1 MHEVGGA
8 VAVAIIVLAVALA
21 RTFGSLGRSFARRR
35 ASAQEDETP
44 DPALRA
50 EVDEMRQRLV
60 ELEERVDFAERLLAK
75 RNEAERLG
83 PSR

>member
-8 VAVAIIVLAVALA
+8 IAVAIIVLAVTLA
-21 RTFGSLGRSFARRR
+21 RSFRSLGGSFARRR
-35 ASAQEDETP
+35 DSAQGGEAP

>member
-1 MHEVGGA
+1 MHEFGWAIG
-8 VAVAIIVLAVALA
+8 VAIIVLAVSLG
-21 RTFGSLGRSFARRR
+21 RTFRSLGRSFADRR
-35 ASAQEDETP
+35 ASTQGGETP
-44 DPALRA
+44 DLALRA

-75 RNEAERLG
+75 RHEAERLG